1 MLRDNFC
8 TFILTHGRAG
18 NVITYKTLKDEGYTG
33 PLFLAVDNED
43 SQIAEYQKNFGKE
56 NVLIFD

>member
-43 SQIAEYQKNFGKE
+43 SQIAEYQKISGKKTY
-56 NVLIFD
+56 